1 MKKFLFTLVLMS
13 LAACGDTNIY
23 NDGTT
28 KNGQQATTVASPTQ
42 PTVTSVKLEYRVSGN
57 ADSVKIKYYNPY
69 DGLNQTVT
77 TLPWS
82 ISFNTTAD
90 NLFVSL
96 EVTPV
101 IFNSLTLYPFLSAQI
116 IVNGNIFKEV
126 TSNSMLL
133 NTIAVNGTWRR

>member
-1 MKKFLFTLVLMS
+1 MRKVLFVLTL
-13 LAACGDTNIY
+13 LALGCGDTNIY
-23 NDGTT
+23 NDRA
-28 KNGQQATTVASPTQ
+28 NGQTSVQTTPTT
-42 PTVTSVKLEYRVSGN
+42 PTVTNVRLEYRVSGN

-90 NLFVSL
+90 SLFVSL

-116 IVNGNIFKEV
+116 LVNGSIFKEV

-133 NTIAVNGTWRR
+133 NTISVNGTWRR